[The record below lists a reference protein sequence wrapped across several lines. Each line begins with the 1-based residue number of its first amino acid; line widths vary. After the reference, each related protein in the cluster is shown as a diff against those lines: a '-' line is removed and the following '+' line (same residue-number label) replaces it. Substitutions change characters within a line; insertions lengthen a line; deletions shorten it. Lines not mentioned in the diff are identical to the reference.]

1 LLDNT
6 IITKDEPVTKKLI
19 VESDI
24 DTDRVFISFNEYWEL
39 DVIVNL
45 LSYDNPLA
53 KMNEIYKYKN
63 HQVLLWKNR
72 DGLPYHGNYETAL
85 FYIDEITPFN
95 LDTFDFSDRL
105 LIKFLQYSAGIS
117 KSASTTIQT
126 EESFDIQTE
135 DGQTIE
141 TE

>member
-1 LLDNT
+1 
-6 IITKDEPVTKKLI
+6 
-19 VESDI
+19 
-24 DTDRVFISFNEYWEL
+24 VFISFNEYWEL

-53 KMNEIYKYKN
+53 KMNEIYKYLN
-63 HQVLLWKNR
+63 QQVLLWKNR
-72 DGLPYHGNYETAL
+72 DGLPYHGDYSTAL
-85 FYIDEITPFN
+85 FYIDEITPFS

-105 LIKFLQYSAGIS
+105 LIKFLQYSAGVNKPAGTI
-117 KSASTTIQT
+117 IQT
-126 EESFDIQTE
+126 EDGFDIQTE